1 MAAGV
6 ATSGH
11 CVVPLLAEDMGGPVG
26 ACAHNLVGWS
36 CGGWPR
42 ALPRHFCICIHL
54 GPSGPAFLQCRTF
67 SLHPFGLACRLAPAA
82 WSFWWA
88 HWPTAGILVPR
99 PCGPACAEPPMAA
112 DWPSIR
118 LAAALA
124 IAPRTYP
131 LRFGP
136 VASGAEMLCGT
147 SVPSVSGPGVDPVPV
162 ALWLAFQPRLVV
174 VSGVVSSWFSPVQP
188 LRLDGPS
195 SPTICRFQF
204 LPKGKNIRLQ
214 WR

>member
-1 MAAGV
+1 MREGPKRRPTTQMAAGV

-54 GPSGPAFLQCRTF
+54 GPSGPACLKCRTF
-67 SLHPFGLACRLAPAA
+67 SLHPFNLACWLAPAA

-99 PCGPACAEPPMAA
+99 PCGPACAEPLMAA
-112 DWPSIR
+112 DWPSSR

-147 SVPSVSGPGVDPVPV
+147 SVPSVSGPGVAPVPV
-162 ALWLAFQPRLVV
+162 ALWLAFQPWLVV
-174 VSGVVSSWFSPVQP
+174 VSGVVQA
-188 LRLDGPS
+188 
-195 SPTICRFQF
+195 
-204 LPKGKNIRLQ
+204 
-214 WR
+214 